1 MEAILLSFRDEP
13 LRVFQLDDRSLEVG
27 SGAGCDI
34 VVHDV
39 GVEDRHVLLRREG
52 LDVWAEPL
60 HGEARRIAMTVGKCI
75 PLGKHHRIERVL
87 DAGPPRFSSV
97 RTEPIIVAHDTES
110 SLCLIVGRGADARHV
125 TLGSRSITLGADRS
139 VDVVL
144 HDRAVSA
151 RHARIEPA
159 AFGYVLRDLG
169 SRNGTFVEGVRA
181 MLARVVPGLR
191 IRLGRTDL
199 RIVSRGEAGDA
210 REGGLVAASSSMI
223 EVLGT
228 VERLSRLPWPVLVLG
243 ESGVGKEGIARALH
257 LRGPRRERPLV
268 TVNAGGMSETLVESE
283 LFGHEKGAFTGASGM
298 HRGVFEQAEGGTLFL
313 DEIGEL
319 PLSLQA
325 RLLRVLETGEVRR
338 VGGEASI
345 RVDVRIVCATHRDL
359 RAMVRVGTFRED
371 LYYRLVQLVVQ
382 VPPLRERPEDVR
394 ALAAHFLARAGQA
407 TGARTFTEAA
417 LLRLCSH
424 HWPGNV
430 RELRNVVQ
438 STAAYASGAIDVADV
453 EDGIARIAGPMALSE
468 IAPDGFE
475 LAMRRYGNVAAAARA
490 LGLPRS
496 TLRDRLARTK
506 QRR

>member
-34 VVHDV
+34 VVHDE
-39 GVEDRHVLLRREG
+39 GVEDRHVLVRRDG
-52 LDVWAEPL
+52 LDVWAEAL
-60 HGEARRIAMTVGKCI
+60 TGETRRIPMPVGLAV
-75 PLGKHHRIERVL
+75 PLGKHHAIARVL
-87 DAGPPRFSSV
+87 DADPPRFSGA
-97 RTEPIIVAHDTES
+97 RTEPIVVAHEDVTR
-110 SLCLIVGRGADARHV
+110 LCLVIGRGADARRV
-125 TLGSRSITLGADRS
+125 TFGTRPITLGADRE

-169 SRNGTFVEGVRA
+169 SRNGTFVEGVRT
-181 MLARVVPGLR
+181 MLARLVPGAR

-199 RIVSRGEAGDA
+199 RVVSIGDETGA
-210 REGGLVAASSSMI
+210 RSDGLIAASASMI
-223 EVLGT
+223 EVLAA
-228 VERLSRLPWPVLVLG
+228 VERLAKYPWPVLVLG

-257 LRGPRRERPLV
+257 SRGPRRDRPLV
-268 TVNAGGMSETLVESE
+268 TVNSGGMSETLVESE
-283 LFGHEKGAFTGASGM
+283 LFGHEKGAFTGASGT

-338 VGGEASI
+338 VGSETAI
-345 RVDVRIVCATHRDL
+345 HVDVRIVCATHRDL
-359 RAMVRVGTFRED
+359 RAMVRSGSFRED
-371 LYYRLVQLVVQ
+371 LYYRLVNLVVQ
-382 VPPLRERPEDVR
+382 IPPLRERPEDVR
-394 ALAAHFLARAGQA
+394 ALAAFFLSRAGQS
-407 TGARTFTEAA
+407 TGARSFTEAA
-417 LLRLCSH
+417 LLRLCAH
-424 HWPGNV
+424 TWPGNV

-438 STAAYASGAIDVADV
+438 SAAAYASGEIDVTDV
-453 EDGIARIAGPMALSE
+453 DDGIARIAGPVALSD
-468 IAPDGFE
+468 ISLDGFD

-490 LGLPRS
+490 LGVPRS
-496 TLRDRLARTK
+496 TLRDRISRTK
-506 QRR
+506 RRT

>member
-34 VVHDV
+34 VVHDAE
-39 GVEDRHVLLRREG
+39 VEDRHVLLRREG

-60 HGEARRIAMTVGKCI
+60 TGDGRAIPMPVGRAV
-75 PLGKHHRIERVL
+75 PLGKHHTIARVL
-87 DAGPPRFSSV
+87 DADPPRFSPA
-97 RTEPIIVAHDTES
+97 RTEPIIVAPASEA
-110 SLCLIVGRGADARHV
+110 SLCLLVGRGVEARRV
-125 TLGSRSITLGADRS
+125 TLGSRPITLGADRS

-169 SRNGTFVEGVRA
+169 SRNGTFVDGVRT
-181 MLARVVPGLR
+181 MLARMVPGSR

-199 RIVSRGEAGDA
+199 RVVAYGESAVA
-210 REGGLVAASSSMI
+210 RPDGLVAASPSMI
-223 EVLGT
+223 EVLAT
-228 VERLSRLPWPVLVLG
+228 VERLSKYPWPVLVLG

-257 LRGPRRERPLV
+257 LRGPRRDRPLV

-283 LFGHEKGAFTGASGM
+283 LFGHEKGAFTGAAGM

-319 PLSLQA
+319 PLALQA

-338 VGGEASI
+338 VGSETAI

-359 RAMVRVGTFRED
+359 RGMVRLGTFRED
-371 LYYRLVQLVVQ
+371 LYYRLVQLVVD
-382 VPPLRERPEDVR
+382 VPPLRDRPDDIR
-394 ALAAHFLARAGQA
+394 ALAAHFLSRAGQS
-407 TGARTFTEAA
+407 TGVRDFTEAA
-417 LLRLCSH
+417 LMRLCAH

-438 STAAYASGAIDVADV
+438 SAAAYASGAIDVPDV
-453 EDGIARIAGPMALSE
+453 EDGIARIAGPVALSG
-468 IAPDGFE
+468 IALDGFDV
-475 LAMRRYGNVAAAARA
+475 AMKRYGNVAAAARA
-490 LGLPRS
+490 LGVPRS
-496 TLRDRLARTK
+496 TLRDRISRTRL
-506 QRR
+506 RR